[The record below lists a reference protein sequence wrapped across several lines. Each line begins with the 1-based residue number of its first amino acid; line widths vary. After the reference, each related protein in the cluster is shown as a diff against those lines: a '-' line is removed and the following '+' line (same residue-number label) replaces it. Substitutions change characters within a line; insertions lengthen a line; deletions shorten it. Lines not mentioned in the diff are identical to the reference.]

1 MTNLK
6 ALAQNV
12 LDIQDK
18 IHAKYEAIQA
28 LKRSLEDSKAVYKE
42 AEAAL
47 TDAIFDPRDEYDGP
61 IAIDLGDK
69 VLVCD
74 WDSDGEGSWSM
85 KAARKY

>member
-1 MTNLK
+1 MPNLK

-12 LDIQDK
+12 VNIQET
-18 IHAKYEAIQA
+18 IQAKYEAIQA
-28 LKRSLEDSKAVYKE
+28 IRRSIEDSKTAFKE

-61 IAIDLGDK
+61 ISIDLGDK

-85 KAARKY
+85 KTARKY